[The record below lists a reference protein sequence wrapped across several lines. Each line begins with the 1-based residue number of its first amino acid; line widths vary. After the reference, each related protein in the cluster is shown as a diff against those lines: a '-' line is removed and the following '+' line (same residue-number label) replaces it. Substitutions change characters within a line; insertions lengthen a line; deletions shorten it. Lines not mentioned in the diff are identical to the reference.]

1 MVTLAAGMEIFE
13 GIKPERIVWLP
24 SITLGYIYSVS
35 AFLPDFAL
43 AVVAIGGARFIIELI
58 RSESFDEEDSVVDKK
73 EQVESQMSTL
83 SVVFNGIL
91 MVLYLCAIVWGI
103 LQLFVYFTHEDL
115 FLVGLAGSYWG
126 ILLIL
131 VRNLISL

>member
-1 MVTLAAGMEIFE
+1 MVTLAAGMETFE

-24 SITLGYIYSVS
+24 SITLGYIYSLS
-35 AFLPDFAL
+35 GFLPDFAL
-43 AVVAIGGARFIIELI
+43 AVVAIGGTRFVIELI
-58 RSESFDEEDSVVDKK
+58 RTESFDEDDSVIEKK

-91 MVLYLCAIVWGI
+91 MMLYLCAIVWGI
-103 LQLFVYFTHEDL
+103 FQLYNYFTHEDL
-115 FLVGLAGSYWG
+115 FLVGLAGGYWG

-131 VRNLISL
+131 VKNLISL